1 MNPEKMFLT
10 VVELMRVDDKN
21 GINTVADT
29 QDVID
34 GLANENLTEREKEFI
49 TKHIKGYK
57 RNVEV
62 LCDKLNKG
70 IDVIE
75 LNEKKLKYEKDG
87 QTFLT
92 FFRDVRTIK

>member
-1 MNPEKMFLT
+1 MNTEKMFLT
-10 VVELMRVDDKN
+10 VVELMRTDDKN

-29 QDVID
+29 QDVIN
-34 GLANENLTEREKEFI
+34 GLANENLTEQEKEFI

-57 RNVEV
+57 RNIEI

-75 LNEKKLKYEKDG
+75 LNDRKLKYEKDG

-92 FFRDVRTIK
+92 FFKDVRTI